1 VYVTCEA
8 DVLEVLECGNANRM
22 IGSTL
27 MNAQSSRSHAL
38 LTLTLRQQGPD
49 GAVRVSKLNVA
60 DLAGSE
66 KVGKKT
72 EQASVFWCENC
83 DRSFATPGG
92 VRLHQMHVHCG
103 RESSNAKRSKLEGA
117 STARSFSGMIQASMV
132 VHGGATVK
140 VILLVNNKSA
150 ETIAEESRLDAES
163 AAEARRRRSRA
174 HVCFH
179 TRTASLRGQPA
190 TS

>member
-1 VYVTCEA
+1 MYVTCEA

-66 KVGKKT
+66 KVGKT
-72 EQASVFWCENC
+72 
-83 DRSFATPGG
+83 
-92 VRLHQMHVHCG
+92 
-103 RESSNAKRSKLEGA
+103 
-117 STARSFSGMIQASMV
+117 
-132 VHGGATVK
+132 GATGETLDEACK
-140 VILLVNNKSA
+140 INTSLSALCLVISA
-150 ETIAEESRLDAES
+150 LADGRP
-163 AAEARRRRSRA
+163 
-174 HVCFH
+174 HVSVAPPIPEF
-179 TRTASLRGQPA
+179 SL
-190 TS
+190 